1 MAYRSVEIPNHQ
13 RFVVATESP
22 RMTETEGETITF
34 AIETDDARSELELP
48 RALVA
53 LLADEGDTSTDVVA
67 DIAQFDCTRRIYETA
82 HSEGDADVRA
92 IEADALALFEAHFGT
107 DFEELV
113 EPEQDG
119 HEH

>member
-1 MAYRSVEIPNHQ
+1 
-13 RFVVATESP
+13 
-22 RMTETEGETITF
+22 MTDTRGETITF
-34 AIETDDARSELELP
+34 DIETDEERSKLELP
-48 RALVA
+48 RALVE
-53 LLADEGDTSTDVVA
+53 LLADEGDSSTDVVA

-82 HSEGDADVRA
+82 HSEDGVDADVRA

-107 DFEELV
+107 DFEALV